1 MRTRATPTRTNV
13 CGISP
18 AALLGADTAA
28 QWRNDM
34 RESQFTVKSPEGQSH
49 KVQGDPSILTLRDVI
64 GEVGKTGGQRL
75 PPGGVRFRVAGK
87 EYREQD
93 FDRTL
98 TELGIQPGTPIEI
111 VAN

>member
-1 MRTRATPTRTNV
+1 M
-13 CGISP
+13 
-18 AALLGADTAA
+18 
-28 QWRNDM
+28 QQ
-34 RESQFTVKSPEGQSH
+34 SQFTVKGPEGQSH
-49 KVQGDPSILTLRDVI
+49 KVQGDPSVLTLRDVI

-75 PPGGVRFRVAGK
+75 PQGGLRFRVSGK

-111 VAN
+111 VSS

>member
-1 MRTRATPTRTNV
+1 MQQA
-13 CGISP
+13 
-18 AALLGADTAA
+18 
-28 QWRNDM
+28 
-34 RESQFTVKSPEGQSH
+34 QFTVKSPEGQSQ
-49 KVQGDPSILTLRDVI
+49 KVQGDPSVLTLRDVI

-75 PPGGVRFRVAGK
+75 PQGGVRFRVGGK

-111 VAN
+111 VPN